1 MMLGTVKIVV
11 MIVAVLWTICA
22 LGVALLIAVFIGDP
36 FFTSPTNWAISL
48 SPAIPLATFYGI
60 DRAER

>member
-1 MMLGTVKIVV
+1 MLGTAKIVV

-36 FFTSPTNWAISL
+36 FFASPTNWPIIL
-48 SPAIPLATFYGI
+48 PPAIPLAIFYGI
-60 DRAER
+60 DRADR